1 VSGIAFLMQER
12 YAELIRAEA
21 AAEQWRTKHDALLQV
36 VQKITAE
43 RDALRALLRQVRHH
57 APLPRG
63 LEDAIDAALRE
74 GGK

>member
-1 VSGIAFLMQER
+1 MTANPYLLAQIEEWVGKWKAALV
-12 YAELIRAEA
+12 RAER
-21 AAEQWRTKHDALLQV
+21 AE
-36 VQKITAE
+36 AE

-63 LEDAIDAALRE
+63 LEDAIDAKLRE